1 MAMKRYILMIVAFL
15 SLALPMTI
23 SSCSSDD
30 DEESVES
37 SIRNADKLFATIDKA
52 LKYSSAKSY
61 DAYPYVVTRLG
72 NYIIIKIEY
81 GDDDYYT
88 LLSAI
93 KSHYGNKVEDVFL
106 NKAGTISIEV
116 N

>member
-1 MAMKRYILMIVAFL
+1 MRKYLVVMFAA
-15 SLALPMTI
+15 LALAMPVTL
-23 SSCSSDD
+23 SSCSNDD

-37 SIRNADKLFATIDKA
+37 SIRNADELFKAIDKA
-52 LKYSSAKSY
+52 LKNSSAKSY
-61 DAYPYVVTRLG
+61 EAYPYTVTRLG
-72 NYIIIKIEY
+72 NYVIVKIKY

-93 KSHYGNKVEDVFL
+93 KAHYGSKVEDVFL

-116 N
+116 D